1 LPVAPE
7 DAKQREIECENP
19 DCTSSKYQRWQEKDG
34 EPEEPKECYKC
45 GSEIKNVG
53 ESENCSKAPNVSNN
67 YDGPTTSNWR
77 KEENLYT
84 WEEVEG
90 SSWNRWGIVEW
101 NEEKRLLIIDFDFYE
116 FEDKERVEEI
126 IKELNK
132 ISTRT
137 HKSQSGGVHAFFL
150 VKPEDLD
157 GNNLPIS
164 LVENV
169 DDKLNGYV
177 LSHTCEGYE
186 VEISGMPKTID
197 PRELPNCIKKSEVVE
212 APEDNSDIEYPTEL
226 DEDLYC
232 FRKLSEKP
240 SEISEGKRRYACMVL
255 AGHLRDQGVPK
266 TIAKNY
272 IKNFWSKLK
281 QPPEAGSKRTWS
293 DVKRVINDYY
303 DESKDYRVGCKTVN
317 RYFSEYCEREKCPL
331 GARLN
336 AIENEEN
343 VVIDFDKRGLN
354 VELLNNDKKVA
365 ELVVKK
371 IGNKNFEH
379 KINGKIMRAESLLGL
394 MSSDSTKQKKRSWF
408 RKAFEDQTGKE
419 IDPTI
424 FKKKYWDPLVKKIQD
439 NGILE
444 KSIQM
449 QPVQIINLRDMVRS
463 MKMERS
469 TDPNVNYP
477 IWLDVSYDGI
487 EGVLKLDSKKIL
499 SVRNVK
505 SAFLKEFGTL
515 PEELIEVNNK
525 EWQRDVIGKLKSEGK
540 VETFEEL
547 DSTQIYLI
555 NQIKR
560 RLVEGKITEDSK
572 KAVSRMNF
580 VLYKDDL
587 LWIESERVKEVLEE
601 ERSNPN
607 LSRVREWFGPELVE
621 VGKQIWVGKEEVKK
635 KRFWGFDP
643 EKMEEISREEIER
656 RLE

>member
-1 LPVAPE
+1 
-7 DAKQREIECENP
+7 
-19 DCTSSKYQRWQEKDG
+19 
-34 EPEEPKECYKC
+34 
-45 GSEIKNVG
+45 
-53 ESENCSKAPNVSNN
+53 
-67 YDGPTTSNWR
+67 
-77 KEENLYT
+77 
-84 WEEVEG
+84 
-90 SSWNRWGIVEW
+90 
-101 NEEKRLLIIDFDFYE
+101 
-116 FEDKERVEEI
+116 
-126 IKELNK
+126 
-132 ISTRT
+132 
-137 HKSQSGGVHAFFL
+137 
-150 VKPEDLD
+150 
-157 GNNLPIS
+157 
-164 LVENV
+164 
-169 DDKLNGYV
+169 
-177 LSHTCEGYE
+177 
-186 VEISGMPKTID
+186 
-197 PRELPNCIKKSEVVE
+197 
-212 APEDNSDIEYPTEL
+212 
-226 DEDLYC
+226 
-232 FRKLSEKP
+232 
-240 SEISEGKRRYACMVL
+240 
-255 AGHLRDQGVPK
+255 
-266 TIAKNY
+266 
-272 IKNFWSKLK
+272 
-281 QPPEAGSKRTWS
+281 
-293 DVKRVINDYY
+293 
-303 DESKDYRVGCKTVN
+303 
-317 RYFSEYCEREKCPL
+317 
-331 GARLN
+331 
-336 AIENEEN
+336 
-343 VVIDFDKRGLN
+343 
-354 VELLNNDKKVA
+354 
-365 ELVVKK
+365 
-371 IGNKNFEH
+371 
-379 KINGKIMRAESLLGL
+379 
-394 MSSDSTKQKKRSWF
+394 
-408 RKAFEDQTGKE
+408 
-419 IDPTI
+419 
-424 FKKKYWDPLVKKIQD
+424 
-439 NGILE
+439 
-444 KSIQM
+444 M